1 METIFLISKPFVDLF
16 ESNALVVMKRG
27 GDEKENL
34 NEISLNNLINFDLTK
49 SRITLF
55 LDASKY
61 SVFNFAK
68 LDDESDTK
76 YKARFFSEKE
86 DLIISDIS
94 KTKINFHNKRI
105 VLTELSMIEKL
116 SKYLSNLGCEVSVF
130 PDIVLQEDFADYE
143 DQNLKE
149 IWNAN
154 NINNIN
160 LEKNYVEIERT
171 LENALEHSGKD
182 NFYKKFASMNLF
194 RFKFSLKN
202 IQKKLQLVKR
212 DLFFLLFLTFT
223 LFSIPFF
230 QIIYM
235 QNAINN
241 YKNATNEIF
250 NQLNPN
256 IRVVNPRAQ
265 IDNLLNSQNLPIVD
279 EFSFDDSYFQFLDR
293 FNLEFIKSTEI
304 SIGSKIIIID
314 IQGMPINQFTFAKSL
329 FKNFGLSIVN
339 DSTNT
344 LDDKIFGTI
353 TLRYL

>member
-94 KTKINFHNKRI
+94 KTKINFHDKRI

-130 PDIVLQEDFADYE
+130 PEIVLQENFADYE

-149 IWNAN
+149 FFFSQS
-154 NINNIN
+154 
-160 LEKNYVEIERT
+160 NYVEIERT
-171 LENALEHSGKD
+171 LENALEHCGED

-314 IQGMPINQFTFAKSL
+314 IQGMPLNQFTFAKSL

>member
-1 METIFLISKPFVDLF
+1 METIFLISKPFIDLF
-16 ESNALVVMKRG
+16 ENNALVVMKRG
-27 GDEKENL
+27 DDEKENL
-34 NEISLNNLINFDLTK
+34 NEISLSNLRNFDLTK
-49 SRITLF
+49 FRITLF
-55 LDASKY
+55 LDTSKY
-61 SVFNFAK
+61 SVFTFAK

-94 KTKINFHNKRI
+94 KTKINFHDKKI

-130 PDIVLQEDFADYE
+130 PEIVLQENFADYE

-149 IWNAN
+149 FFFSQS
-154 NINNIN
+154 
-160 LEKNYVEIERT
+160 NYVEIERT
-171 LENALEHSGKD
+171 LENALEHCGED

-235 QNAINN
+235 QSAINN

-279 EFSFDDSYFQFLDR
+279 EFSFDNSYFQFLDR

-304 SIGSKIIIID
+304 SISSKIITID
-314 IQGMPINQFTFAKSL
+314 IQGMPLNQFTFAKSL

-353 TLRYL
+353 TLRYS

>member
-1 METIFLISKPFVDLF
+1 METIFLISKPFIDLF
-16 ESNALVVMKRG
+16 ENNALVVMKRG
-27 GDEKENL
+27 DDEKENL
-34 NEISLNNLINFDLTK
+34 NEISLSNLRNFDLTK

-55 LDASKY
+55 LDTSKY
-61 SVFNFAK
+61 SVFTFAK

-94 KTKINFHNKRI
+94 KTKINFHDKKI

-130 PDIVLQEDFADYE
+130 PEIVLQENFADYE

-149 IWNAN
+149 FFFFQS
-154 NINNIN
+154 
-160 LEKNYVEIERT
+160 NYVEIERT
-171 LENALEHSGKD
+171 LENALEHCGED

-235 QNAINN
+235 QSAINN

-279 EFSFDDSYFQFLDR
+279 EFSFDNSYFQFLDR

-304 SIGSKIIIID
+304 SISSKIITID
-314 IQGMPINQFTFAKSL
+314 IQGMPLNQFTFAKSL

-353 TLRYL
+353 TLRYS

>member
-1 METIFLISKPFVDLF
+1 METIFLISKPFVNLF
-16 ESNALVVMKRG
+16 EDNALVVLKRG
-27 GDEKENL
+27 DDEKENL
-34 NEISLNNLINFDLTK
+34 NEISLSNLRNFDLTK
-49 SRITLF
+49 FRITLF
-55 LDASKY
+55 LDTSKY
-61 SVFNFAK
+61 SVFTFAK

-94 KTKINFHNKRI
+94 KTKINFHDKKI

-130 PDIVLQEDFADYE
+130 PEIVLQENFADYE

-149 IWNAN
+149 FFFFQS
-154 NINNIN
+154 
-160 LEKNYVEIERT
+160 NYVEIERT
-171 LENALEHSGKD
+171 LENALEHCGED

-235 QNAINN
+235 QSAINN

-279 EFSFDDSYFQFLDR
+279 EFSFDNSYFQFLDR

-304 SIGSKIIIID
+304 SISSKIIAID
-314 IQGMPINQFTFAKSL
+314 IQGMPLNQFTFAKSL

-353 TLRYL
+353 TLRYS

>member
-1 METIFLISKPFVDLF
+1 METIFLISKPFIDLF
-16 ESNALVVMKRG
+16 ENNALVVMKRG
-27 GDEKENL
+27 DDEKENL
-34 NEISLNNLINFDLTK
+34 NEISLSNLRNFDLTK
-49 SRITLF
+49 FRITLF
-55 LDASKY
+55 LDTSKY
-61 SVFNFAK
+61 SVFTFAK

-94 KTKINFHNKRI
+94 KTKINFYDKKI

-130 PDIVLQEDFADYE
+130 PEIVLQENFADYE

-149 IWNAN
+149 FFFSQS
-154 NINNIN
+154 
-160 LEKNYVEIERT
+160 NYVEIERT
-171 LENALEHSGKD
+171 LENALEHCGED

-235 QNAINN
+235 QSAINN

-304 SIGSKIIIID
+304 SISSKIITID
-314 IQGMPINQFTFAKSL
+314 IQGMPLNQFTFAKSL

-353 TLRYL
+353 TLRYS

>member
-1 METIFLISKPFVDLF
+1 METIFLISKPFIDLF
-16 ESNALVVMKRG
+16 ENNALVVMKRG
-27 GDEKENL
+27 DDEKENL
-34 NEISLNNLINFDLTK
+34 NEISLSNLRNFDLTK
-49 SRITLF
+49 FRITLF
-55 LDASKY
+55 LDTSKY
-61 SVFNFAK
+61 SVFTFAK

-94 KTKINFHNKRI
+94 KTKINFHDKKI

-130 PDIVLQEDFADYE
+130 PEIVLQENFADYE

-149 IWNAN
+149 FFFFQS
-154 NINNIN
+154 
-160 LEKNYVEIERT
+160 NYVEIERT
-171 LENALEHSGKD
+171 LENALEHCGED

-235 QNAINN
+235 QSAINN

-279 EFSFDDSYFQFLDR
+279 EFSFDNSYFQFLDR

-304 SIGSKIIIID
+304 SISSKIITID
-314 IQGMPINQFTFAKSL
+314 IQGMPLNQFTFAKSL

-353 TLRYL
+353 TLRYS

>member
-1 METIFLISKPFVDLF
+1 METIFLISKPFVNLF
-16 ESNALVVMKRG
+16 EDNALVVLKRG
-27 GDEKENL
+27 DGEKENL
-34 NEISLNNLINFDLTK
+34 NEISLSNLRNFDLTK

-61 SVFNFAK
+61 SVFTFAK

-94 KTKINFHNKRI
+94 KTKINFHDKKI

-130 PDIVLQEDFADYE
+130 PEIVLQKNFADYE
-143 DQNLKE
+143 EKKPKE
-149 IWNAN
+149 FFFFQSS
-154 NINNIN
+154 
-160 LEKNYVEIERT
+160 YVGNVRT
-171 LENALEHSGKD
+171 LDNALEHSGED

-194 RFKFSLKN
+194 TFKFSFKN
-202 IQKKLQLVKR
+202 ILKKLQFVKR

-235 QNAINN
+235 QSAINN

-279 EFSFDDSYFQFLDR
+279 EFSFDNSYFQFLER

-304 SIGSKIIIID
+304 SISSKIITID
-314 IQGMPINQFTFAKSL
+314 IQGMPLNQFTFAKSL

-344 LDDKIFGTI
+344 LDDQIFGTI

>member
-1 METIFLISKPFVDLF
+1 
-16 ESNALVVMKRG
+16 MKRG

-94 KTKINFHNKRI
+94 KTKINFHDKRI

-171 LENALEHSGKD
+171 LENALEHSGED

-194 RFKFSLKN
+194 RFKFFF
-202 IQKKLQLVKR
+202 KKYSKEVATCKKAIYSFC
-212 DLFFLLFLTFT
+212 FF
-223 LFSIPFF
+223 
-230 QIIYM
+230 
-235 QNAINN
+235 
-241 YKNATNEIF
+241 
-250 NQLNPN
+250 
-256 IRVVNPRAQ
+256 
-265 IDNLLNSQNLPIVD
+265 
-279 EFSFDDSYFQFLDR
+279 
-293 FNLEFIKSTEI
+293 
-304 SIGSKIIIID
+304 
-314 IQGMPINQFTFAKSL
+314 
-329 FKNFGLSIVN
+329 
-339 DSTNT
+339 
-344 LDDKIFGTI
+344 
-353 TLRYL
+353 

>member
-1 METIFLISKPFVDLF
+1 METIFLISKPFIDLF
-16 ESNALVVMKRG
+16 ENNALVVMKRG
-27 GDEKENL
+27 DDEKENL
-34 NEISLNNLINFDLTK
+34 NEISLSNLRNFDLTK

-55 LDASKY
+55 LDTSKY
-61 SVFNFAK
+61 SVFTFAK

-94 KTKINFHNKRI
+94 KTKINFHDKKI

-130 PDIVLQEDFADYE
+130 PEIVLQENFADYE

-149 IWNAN
+149 FFFSQS
-154 NINNIN
+154 
-160 LEKNYVEIERT
+160 NYVEIERT
-171 LENALEHSGKD
+171 LENALEHCGED

-235 QNAINN
+235 QSAINN

-304 SIGSKIIIID
+304 SISSKIITID
-314 IQGMPINQFTFAKSL
+314 IQGMPLNQFTFAKSL

-353 TLRYL
+353 TLRYS

>member
-1 METIFLISKPFVDLF
+1 METIFLISKPFIDLF
-16 ESNALVVMKRG
+16 ENNALVVMKRG
-27 GDEKENL
+27 DDEKENL
-34 NEISLNNLINFDLTK
+34 NEISLSNLRNFDLTK
-49 SRITLF
+49 FRITLF
-55 LDASKY
+55 LDTSKY
-61 SVFNFAK
+61 SVFTFAK

-94 KTKINFHNKRI
+94 KTKINFHDKKI

-130 PDIVLQEDFADYE
+130 PEIVLQENFADYE

-149 IWNAN
+149 FFFFQS
-154 NINNIN
+154 
-160 LEKNYVEIERT
+160 NYVEIERT
-171 LENALEHSGKD
+171 LENALEHCGED

-235 QNAINN
+235 QSAINN

-304 SIGSKIIIID
+304 SISSKIITID
-314 IQGMPINQFTFAKSL
+314 IQGMPLNQFTFAKSL

-353 TLRYL
+353 TLRYS